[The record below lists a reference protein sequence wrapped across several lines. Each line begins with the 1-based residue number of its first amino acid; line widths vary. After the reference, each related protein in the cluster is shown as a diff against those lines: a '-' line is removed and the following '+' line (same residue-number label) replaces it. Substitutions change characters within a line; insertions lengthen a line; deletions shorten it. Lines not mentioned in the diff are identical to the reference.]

1 MLQAKIPKRCSPSFQ
16 PPGSEDAARDTRGR
30 VCSPSVAPM
39 PCAQGFQPQCFSWV
53 EFPSGNVSSP
63 LVKIIL
69 IAIAIGLVAGLLGA
83 LCGVGG
89 GIVMVPAF
97 VAFLGLSQQQAV
109 ATSLA
114 VVIVTAL
121 SATANNARAG
131 NLIDWKIV
139 AVVGLGSA
147 LTAWFGS
154 DLMRSLS
161 NQALTRTFGI
171 VLVLFGAR
179 MLIKG

>member
-1 MLQAKIPKRCSPSFQ
+1 MKL
-16 PPGSEDAARDTRGR
+16 
-30 VCSPSVAPM
+30 
-39 PCAQGFQPQCFSWV
+39 
-53 EFPSGNVSSP
+53 
-63 LVKIIL
+63 IL

-97 VAFLGLSQQQAV
+97 VAFLGLGQKEAV

-114 VVIVTAL
+114 VIIVTAL
-121 SATANNARAG
+121 AATANNTRAG

-139 AVVGLGSA
+139 AAVGLASA

-161 NQALTRTFGI
+161 NQTLTRTFGV